1 MLKNNKL
8 MIKKTILGA
17 VVAMSCMQ
25 AFAAD
30 YTDGNIRKNDFNWMQ
45 MNLMQSVDA
54 KVPYGIRNDTY
65 LELEFG
71 ARSGIIDLYGY
82 VDFFDILDREQDDR
96 HGGDNFF
103 AKISPRFSLDAIFN
117 KDLSVGPFNEFYI
130 ATVNNIGDRELFEHY
145 VGLGTDVKVPWFGL
159 VGMNIYA
166 HYVRENYGADNEG
179 KWDGYM
185 FSTNWSTPFYTFA
198 NGSYLNY
205 QGYFDYQFA
214 ANKIANQPLYSNNAI
229 EWYSGIYWH
238 SEHYAVGYGLKYF
251 RNMALME
258 NHGGAGRTTGLGHYF
273 SLTYKF

>member
-1 MLKNNKL
+1 
-8 MIKKTILGA
+8 
-17 VVAMSCMQ
+17 MSCTQ
-25 AFAAD
+25 ALAAD
-30 YTDGNIRKNDFNWMQ
+30 YTDGNVRKNDFNWMQ

-82 VDFFDILDREQDDR
+82 VDFFDIFDRKQDDR

-103 AKISPRFSLDAIFN
+103 AKISPRFSLDAILN

-229 EWYSGIYWH
+229 EWYNGIYWH

-273 SLTYKF
+273 NLTYKF

>member
-1 MLKNNKL
+1 MLKKNKS
-8 MIKKTILGA
+8 MMKKTVLGA
-17 VVAMSCMQ
+17 VIAMCCTQ
-25 AFAAD
+25 ALAAD

-82 VDFFDILDREQDDR
+82 VDFFDILDRRQDDR

-103 AKISPRFSLDAIFN
+103 AKISPRFSLDALFN

-166 HYVRENYGADNEG
+166 HYVRENYRADNEG

-214 ANKIANQPLYSNNAI
+214 ANRIANQPLYSNNAI
-229 EWYSGIYWH
+229 EWYNGIYWH

-258 NHGGAGRTTGLGHYF
+258 NHGGAGRTTGFGHYF
-273 SLTYKF
+273 NLTYKF

>member
-1 MLKNNKL
+1 MMKNKS
-8 MIKKTILGA
+8 MIKKTVLGTI
-17 VVAMSCMQ
+17 VAMSCTQ
-25 AFAAD
+25 ALAAD
-30 YTDGNIRKNDFNWMQ
+30 YTDGNVRKNDFNWMQ

-82 VDFFDILDREQDDR
+82 VDFFDIFDRKQDDR

-103 AKISPRFSLDAIFN
+103 AKISPRFSLDAILN

-229 EWYSGIYWH
+229 EWYNGIYWH

-273 SLTYKF
+273 NLTYKF

>member
-1 MLKNNKL
+1 MNVKIVLISMAIGMASVN
-8 MIKKTILGA
+8 T
-17 VVAMSCMQ
+17 
-25 AFAAD
+25 FAAD
-30 YTDGNIRKNDFNWMQ
+30 YADGNIRKNDFNWMQ
-45 MNLMQSVDA
+45 INLMQSVDA
-54 KVPYGIRNDTY
+54 KVPYGIRDDTY

-71 ARSGIIDLYGY
+71 ARSGIVDLYGY
-82 VDFFDILDREQDDR
+82 VDFFDVFDNKHDDR

-145 VGLGTDVKVPWFGL
+145 VGMGTDVKVPFWGL
-159 VGMNIYA
+159 VGMNVYA

-185 FSTNWSTPFYTFA
+185 FSTNWSTPVWNFA

-214 ANKIANQPLYSNNAI
+214 ANKIADQALYSNNAI
-229 EWYSGIYWH
+229 EWYNGIYWH
-238 SEHYAVGYGLKYF
+238 SENYAIGYGLKYF
-251 RNMALME
+251 RNMALMQ

-273 SLTYKF
+273 NLTYKF

>member
-1 MLKNNKL
+1 MMKNKS
-8 MIKKTILGA
+8 MIKKTVLGA
-17 VVAMSCMQ
+17 IVAMSCTQ
-25 AFAAD
+25 ALAAD
-30 YTDGNIRKNDFNWMQ
+30 YTDGNVRKNDFNWMQ

-82 VDFFDILDREQDDR
+82 VDFFDIFDRKQDDR

-103 AKISPRFSLDAIFN
+103 AKISPRFSLDAILN

-185 FSTNWSTPFYTFA
+185 FSINWSTPFYTFA

-229 EWYSGIYWH
+229 EWYNGIYWH

-273 SLTYKF
+273 NLTYKF

>member
-1 MLKNNKL
+1 MLKKNISML
-8 MIKKTILGA
+8 KKTVLGTVFA
-17 VVAMSCMQ
+17 ISCTQ
-25 AFAAD
+25 ALAAD

-45 MNLMQSVDA
+45 LNLMQSVDA

-82 VDFFDILDREQDDR
+82 VDFFDILDSKQDDR

-145 VGLGTDVKVPWFGL
+145 VGLGTDVKVPWFGMM
-159 VGMNIYA
+159 GMNIYA

-185 FSTNWSTPFYTFA
+185 FSTNWSTPFYIFA

-229 EWYSGIYWH
+229 EWYNGIYWH

-273 SLTYKF
+273 NLTYKF

>member
-1 MLKNNKL
+1 

-229 EWYSGIYWH
+229 EWYNGIYWH

-258 NHGGAGRTTGLGHYF
+258 NLGGAGRTTGLGHYF
-273 SLTYKF
+273 NLTYKF

>member
-1 MLKNNKL
+1 MLKKNKS
-8 MIKKTILGA
+8 MMKKTVLGA
-17 VVAMSCMQ
+17 VIAMCCTQ
-25 AFAAD
+25 ALAAD
-30 YTDGNIRKNDFNWMQ
+30 YADGNIRKNDFNWMQ

-198 NGSYLNY
+198 NLGCWFSASSRRSQLHTATVSGSSATISSWQRYPVKNSISP
-205 QGYFDYQFA
+205 
-214 ANKIANQPLYSNNAI
+214 NSCSSHSIAPTWKRRPFS
-229 EWYSGIYWH
+229 
-238 SEHYAVGYGLKYF
+238 
-251 RNMALME
+251 AL
-258 NHGGAGRTTGLGHYF
+258 
-273 SLTYKF
+273 

>member
-1 MLKNNKL
+1 MFNKTVKNIV
-8 MIKKTILGA
+8 MAAA
-17 VVAMSCMQ
+17 VCAASVNAL
-25 AFAAD
+25 AAD
-30 YTDGNIRKNDFNWMQ
+30 YTDGNVRKNDFTWMQ
-45 MNLMQSVDA
+45 LNLMQSVDA

-71 ARSGIIDLYGY
+71 ARSGIVDLYGY
-82 VDFFDILDREQDDR
+82 VDFFDVFDSKQDDR

-103 AKISPRFSLDAIFN
+103 AKISPRISLDALFN
-117 KDLSVGPFNEFYI
+117 TDLSVGPFNEFYI

-145 VGLGTDVKVPWFGL
+145 VGLGTDVNVPWFGL

-185 FSTNWSTPFYTFA
+185 FSTNWSTPFYQFA
-198 NGSYLNY
+198 NGTTLNY

-214 ANKIANQPLYSNNAI
+214 ANKIAGQALYSNNAI
-229 EWYSGIYWH
+229 EWYNGIYWH
-238 SEHYAVGYGLKYF
+238 AEHYAIGYGLKYF
-251 RNMALME
+251 RNMALMQ

-273 SLTYKF
+273 NLTYKF

>member
-1 MLKNNKL
+1 MMKNKS
-8 MIKKTILGA
+8 MIKKTVLSAI
-17 VVAMSCMQ
+17 VAMSCTQ
-25 AFAAD
+25 ALAVD
-30 YTDGNIRKNDFNWMQ
+30 YTDGNVRKNDFNWMQ

-82 VDFFDILDREQDDR
+82 VDFFDIFDRKQDDR

-103 AKISPRFSLDAIFN
+103 AKISPRFSLDAILN

-229 EWYSGIYWH
+229 EWYNGIYWH

-273 SLTYKF
+273 NLTYKF

>member
-1 MLKNNKL
+1 MVMWISL
-8 MIKKTILGA
+8 IFWIASRTI
-17 VVAMSCMQ
+17 V
-25 AFAAD
+25 
-30 YTDGNIRKNDFNWMQ
+30 T
-45 MNLMQSVDA
+45 
-54 KVPYGIRNDTY
+54 
-65 LELEFG
+65 
-71 ARSGIIDLYGY
+71 
-82 VDFFDILDREQDDR
+82 
-96 HGGDNFF
+96 GDNFF

-229 EWYSGIYWH
+229 EWYNGIYWH

-273 SLTYKF
+273 NLTYKF

>member
-1 MLKNNKL
+1 MLKKNKS
-8 MIKKTILGA
+8 MMKKTVLGA
-17 VVAMSCMQ
+17 VIAMCCTQ
-25 AFAAD
+25 ALAAD

-82 VDFFDILDREQDDR
+82 VDFFDILDRRQDDR

-103 AKISPRFSLDAIFN
+103 AKISPRFSLDALFN

-159 VGMNIYA
+159 AGMNIYA

-185 FSTNWSTPFYTFA
+185 FSTNWSTPFCTFA

-214 ANKIANQPLYSNNAI
+214 ANRIANQPLYSNNAI
-229 EWYSGIYWH
+229 EWYNGIYWH

-251 RNMALME
+251 R
-258 NHGGAGRTTGLGHYF
+258 
-273 SLTYKF
+273 

>member
-1 MLKNNKL
+1 MLKKNKS
-8 MIKKTILGA
+8 MMKKTVLGA
-17 VVAMSCMQ
+17 VIAMCCTQ
-25 AFAAD
+25 ALAAD
-30 YTDGNIRKNDFNWMQ
+30 YADGNIRKNDFNWMQ

-179 KWDGYM
+179 KWDSYM

-229 EWYSGIYWH
+229 EWYNGIYWH

-273 SLTYKF
+273 NLTYKF